1 MALTSFTVYL
11 SYTDGFSG
19 GCTYKAYVYEWD
31 STGATIVGNA
41 LFEGPTRPV
50 SSLST
55 SESAAVT
62 EAIPSAVLDPTK

>member
-1 MALTSFTVYL
+1 MALTSFTVYIQV
-11 SYTDGFSG
+11 DAGFSV

-55 SESAAVT
+55 SELAAVT
-62 EAIPSAVLDPTK
+62 EDIPSAVLDPTK